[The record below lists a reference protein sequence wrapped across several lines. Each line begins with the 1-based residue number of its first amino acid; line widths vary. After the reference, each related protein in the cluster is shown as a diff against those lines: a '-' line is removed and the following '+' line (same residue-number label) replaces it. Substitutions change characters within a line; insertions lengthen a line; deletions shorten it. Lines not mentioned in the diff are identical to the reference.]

1 MPGRNAYSTNNT
13 TVAHDLVVAQKR
25 KQTRN
30 WEKSNPA
37 RRYLIPVEVRDEVA
51 ALAEALMENVDPVAC
66 VLFDYAETC
75 HTRGTLKFKP
85 RLNPKGRKH
94 TLAWEEADTKP
105 IQIQTRRHRSVKR
118 TDIPFRSLKGQTA
131 AYRLGADRHARLKAI
146 ADTYNLPLADILSAF
161 FRHSIQAFRDG
172 KLKIRR
178 EPVVMQMQIQGWSE

>member
-1 MPGRNAYSTNNT
+1 MPGRNAYSTSNT

-25 KQTRN
+25 KPTRN

-51 ALAEALMENVDPVAC
+51 ALSEALMENVDPMAC

-94 TLAWEEADTKP
+94 TLVWEETDTEP

-118 TDIPFRSLKGQTA
+118 TDTPFRSLKGQTA
-131 AYRLGADRHARLKAI
+131 AYRLGADRHAKLKTI
-146 ADTYNLPLADILSAF
+146 ADAYNLPLADILSAF

-178 EPVVMQMQIQGWSE
+178 EPVVMQMKIQGWSE

>member
-1 MPGRNAYSTNNT
+1 MPGRNAYSATNT

-25 KQTRN
+25 KPTRN

-51 ALAEALMENVDPVAC
+51 ALAEALMENVDPLAC

-85 RLNPKGRKH
+85 RLNPKRRKH
-94 TLAWEEADTKP
+94 TLVWEEADTEP
-105 IQIQTRRHRSVKR
+105 IQIQTRRHRSVKH
-118 TDIPFRSLKGQTA
+118 TDTPFRSLKGQTA

-146 ADTYNLPLADILSAF
+146 ADAYNLPLADVLSAF

>member
-25 KQTRN
+25 KPTRN

-51 ALAEALMENVDPVAC
+51 ALAEALMENVDPLAC

-94 TLAWEEADTKP
+94 TLVWEEADKEP
-105 IQIQTRRHRSVKR
+105 IQIQARRHRSVKR
-118 TDIPFRSLKGQTA
+118 TDTPFRSLKGQTA

-146 ADTYNLPLADILSAF
+146 ADAYNLPLADVLSAF
-161 FRHSIQAFRDG
+161 FRHGIQAFRDG